1 MENAKDMPMDWDLI
15 RTVLAIGRGGTLSA
29 AARQLG
35 INQTTVSR
43 RLEAAEQA
51 VGGALFLR
59 LNGALV
65 PSEAGRLA
73 LDHAAQMENTAVA
86 FGQAV
91 HDSGQSLSGSV
102 EITATEGIL
111 SLVIAPALP
120 AFHAALPGLSV
131 VLTGGHESLDLS
143 LRQADI
149 ALRLNRP
156 RGNGLRARKLAD
168 IAHVVYGRPDTVD
181 QPRRWLGYHTAFAD
195 LPESRWLAAQ
205 EGGTSPVLRTNSL
218 ASLCNAAVSGLGWAL
233 LPCYAGDPCEP
244 IARQGEA
251 VVWRDLWMVLHEE
264 VARVPRVRAA
274 ADWLTHYMVSQRQ
287 RLTGGYSPP

>member
-1 MENAKDMPMDWDLI
+1 MDWDLI

-35 INQTTVSR
+35 LNQTTVAR
-43 RLEAAEQA
+43 RLEVAEQA

-59 LNGALV
+59 LNGELV

-73 LDHAAQMENTAVA
+73 LEQAAQMENAAVA
-86 FGQAV
+86 FTQAV
-91 HDSGQSLSGSV
+91 QDSSQALVGSV

-111 SLVIAPALP
+111 SLVLAPALP
-120 AFHAALPGLSV
+120 AFSDALPGLSV
-131 VLTGGHESLDLS
+131 ILTGGHESLDLS

-156 RGNGLRARKLAD
+156 RGSGLRARKLAD
-168 IAHVVYGRPDTVD
+168 VAHAVYAHPDILD
-181 QPRRWLGYHTAFAD
+181 QPRRWLGYHAAFAD

-205 EGGTSPVLRTNSL
+205 EDGTTPVLRTNSL
-218 ASLCNAAVSGLGWAL
+218 ASLCSAVVSGLGWAL
-233 LPCYAGDPCEP
+233 LPCYAGDPCQP

-251 VVWRDLWMVLHEE
+251 VVWRDLWMVMHED

-274 ADWLTHYMVSQRQ
+274 ADWLSRYLVSQRQ
-287 RLTGGYSPP
+287 RFSGGFPPP